1 MCHSVLILVFYVF
14 VCEMWSLDDA
24 FTLICCSIFLKKIG
38 LNFRGFIPFWFKW
51 PSRVWLFW
59 FRLWS
64 CEWAWRVHLVLILA
78 PRGDF
83 DLTLIWFCLVLAPS
97 DLWSDFD
104 MCFFDSVCKQRLGFD
119 CDLLLFFFLVP
130 VPSADFD
137 FIWDANFRDF
147 STFTKSLSGKAIQ
160 ERSPKPWTLKFTPS
174 TLKPWTLN
182 PEG

>member
-1 MCHSVLILVFYVF
+1 MAMCHSVLILVFYVF

-97 DLWSDFD
+97 DLWSDFV
-104 MCFFDSVCKQRLGFD
+104 FFWLCLQAATWIWLWFVVV
-119 CDLLLFFFLVP
+119 FFFSSGSKCRFWLHL
-130 VPSADFD
+130 
-137 FIWDANFRDF
+137 RREF
-147 STFTKSLSGKAIQ
+147 SRF
-160 ERSPKPWTLKFTPS
+160 
-174 TLKPWTLN
+174 
-182 PEG
+182 